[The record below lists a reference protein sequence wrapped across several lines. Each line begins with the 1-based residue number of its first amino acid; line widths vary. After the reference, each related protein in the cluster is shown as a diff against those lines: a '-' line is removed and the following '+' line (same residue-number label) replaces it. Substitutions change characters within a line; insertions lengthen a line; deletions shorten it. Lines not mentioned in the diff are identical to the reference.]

1 MKPARHRMQVAR
13 FACWLIFLSGSV
25 LFATG
30 ASADTRYNVFLEN
43 DDGSLMGIGEL
54 VLHGLGRDESY
65 TLTLDDSVFSD
76 HFLSMRPFKC
86 LTHAKRMM
94 CYSPYPYENRHHIT
108 RDDLVDLEYD
118 LMFIARTPK
127 EYGIDP
133 WNGRY
138 FKLQW
143 RGEHIRGD
151 MYETDL
157 NILAAP
163 PEDGSRRPLVYED
176 LTPSE
181 LGGSKWAPGLLIEL
195 Q

>member
-1 MKPARHRMQVAR
+1 MKPARHGMQAVR
-13 FACWLIFLSGSV
+13 LACWLIFLGGTV
-25 LFATG
+25 LFVM
-30 ASADTRYNVFLEN
+30 SVRADTRYGVFLEN
-43 DDGSLMGIGEL
+43 DDGSRMRIGEL
-54 VLHGLGRDESY
+54 VLHGLARDESY
-65 TLTLDDSVFSD
+65 TFALDDTLFSD

-86 LTHAKRMM
+86 LTHMGRMM
-94 CYSPYPYENRHHIT
+94 CYSPYPYENRHRIS

-138 FKLQW
+138 FKLRWQ
-143 RGEHIRGD
+143 GEHIRGD
-151 MYETDL
+151 MHEADL

-163 PEDGSRRPLVYED
+163 PEDGSLRPLVYED

-181 LGGSKWAPGLLIEL
+181 LGGSKWAPRLLIEPR
-195 Q
+195 